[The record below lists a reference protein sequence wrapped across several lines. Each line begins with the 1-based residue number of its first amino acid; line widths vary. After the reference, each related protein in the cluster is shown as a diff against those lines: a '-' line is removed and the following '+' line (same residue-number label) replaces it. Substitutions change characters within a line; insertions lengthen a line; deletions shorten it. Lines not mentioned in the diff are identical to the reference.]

1 MKKILIF
8 IIRLYQIFLSPLLG
22 RNCRFTPTCSRYAIL
37 AIEKY
42 GAITGTTLAVKR
54 ILRCHPFNP
63 GGYDP
68 VPDLEDKHKK
78 SGKINNT
85 DKGETP

>member
-1 MKKILIF
+1 MREAGKKAMLGM
-8 IIRLYQIFLSPLLG
+8 IRFYRGAISPYTPAA
-22 RNCRFTPTCSRYAIL
+22 CRFTPTCSAYAQE

-42 GAITGTTLAVKR
+42 GAIKGGSLAAKR

-68 VPDLEDKHKK
+68 VP
-78 SGKINNT
+78 
-85 DKGETP
+85 

>member
-22 RNCRFTPTCSRYAIL
+22 KNCRFAPTCSSYAIKAIDKHGAIKGTRL
-37 AIEKY
+37 AI
-42 GAITGTTLAVKR
+42 IR
-54 ILRCHPFNP
+54 ILKCHPFNP

-68 VPDLEDKHKK
+68 VPDVEKKH
-78 SGKINNT
+78 
-85 DKGETP
+85 DD